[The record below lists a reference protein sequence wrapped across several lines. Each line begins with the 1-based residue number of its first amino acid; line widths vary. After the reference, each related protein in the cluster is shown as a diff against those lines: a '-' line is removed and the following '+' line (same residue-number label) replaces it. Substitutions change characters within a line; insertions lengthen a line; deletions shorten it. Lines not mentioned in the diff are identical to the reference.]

1 MLLDEVWSLCE
12 STVFT
17 TPSSAILFNP
27 YRDRTDALDRPD
39 ADAVRRDNLRRYL
52 ACYTTRPPVLLVAE
66 APGPWGCRFSGVPL
80 VSEAQLVDTAFPIS
94 GQPTSLQEEPHTE
107 YSASIYW
114 RTLRPYFPHF
124 FTWNTVPYHP
134 HKPGQPLTIRTPRA
148 AEINA
153 SLHVLRGILRI
164 LRPELVLA
172 IGRKAE
178 HALKKLD
185 AQCLYI
191 RHPSQ
196 GGAKLFAAGVQEVMQ
211 ALALPDTPTP

>member
-1 MLLDEVWSLCE
+1 MLFNEVWSLWE

-17 TPSSAILFNP
+17 TPSTDTLFNP
-27 YRDRTDALDRPD
+27 YRDRTDALDIPD
-39 ADAVRRDNLRRYL
+39 ADAVRRNNLRQYL
-52 ACYTTRPPVLLVAE
+52 ACYTTIPPILLVAE

-80 VSEAQLVDTAFPIS
+80 VSEAQLVDPTFPIS
-94 GQPTSLQEEPHTE
+94 GQPTSLQKEPHTE

-114 RTLRPYFPHF
+114 RTLQSYFPHF

-134 HKPGQPLTIRTPRA
+134 HRPGQPLTIRTPRA

-153 SLHVLRGILRI
+153 SLDVLRGLLDILH
-164 LRPELVLA
+164 PELVLA

-178 HALKKLD
+178 HALHKLEAD
-185 AQCLYI
+185 CTYI

-196 GGAKLFAAGVQEVMQ
+196 GGAKLFAAGVEEVMQ
-211 ALALPDTPTP
+211 ALALPQTPGG